1 MNKILVKSK
10 TMSKKGKNMKKKI
23 LLPIIG
29 LLSFAATAA
38 DPAHIL
44 EIKPWYSDG
53 TQGYVTNYS
62 YSAEN
67 PAQGGEKLWFVIR
80 LLNNGWSTGTPPS
93 TAWTYPTYSGTLF
106 SKDSAAWV
114 ASAPKIGI
122 VVSGRTVGATIEAIA
137 SDTILNMKP
146 GTNSGYITD
155 IVCSYTVQPGD
166 FALPIRLAA
175 DGKGTPIDRTETMG
189 GFTPFIINGNLWQ
202 WTFPG
207 GTDEI
212 VWEWAAPTGV
222 LSTYTNVPEGGKRTT
237 DYDLTG
243 AGMFVKTVDFTNR
256 GNEVSLPRWY
266 AAGTCWRGVHEN
278 SPDAEPSFATLTLT
292 GVSTKEVTLYV
303 WSENDNVI
311 KMGSGEGVT
320 MKSKDGLSITNSIVY
335 TVTFAAGE
343 TTKSLPLQAVGL
355 EGAGTNLVLSEFK
368 GFRTLD
374 DGTPEEDYLTIPV
387 AVIEKKKPS
396 VKVQTTTDRFAVPA
410 DPDAWV
416 TPVGSVTLTI
426 SGGYETVNDTL
437 TVTLTPSIVDGTPGW
452 SNYVH
457 IASDGTSWTKDGPL
471 VFTYNKSGPSTN
483 DRKFAN
489 GEDITETVYVYG
501 LGADRHTSVGGVRI
515 TPVLD
520 DAAAASDYFQAPT
533 ALDIYLMPEDPV
545 VSGVNA
551 EADGNFKRRFDIQI
565 SDNHK
570 NTIDDRGYT
579 ISYMVSNTVTGAV
592 LTDFAPMDGKWKLDG
607 NRMLVSV
614 VDSTTKPEINYTP
627 GRYVT
632 VFRVATPEG
641 DRYSTRV
648 LTATDSVEVNVA
660 EPARSSAVI
669 VLDDGTTADTG
680 KYDESD
686 DTVIP
691 VKVVLSAAYPAA
703 NVWAFLAP
711 VAGSGTAERSA
722 GNIVTNAATSIG
734 MLIAQGELES
744 ELGGLQIVDG
754 KGGTGSALSYDIVLC
769 TESQFDPGKLI
780 QNYQSRTLRITAN
793 NVAPAISDV
802 MLNGI
807 GTAEFDN
814 HYFTQLIPVG
824 RTNSI
829 KPNITDVAAD
839 IKGNMVITLNARCE
853 TGDILTP
860 MTITNTTETMTAE
873 FKNVVFNTE
882 GRWTVKVKATDKDG
896 GASNEYS
903 FSFTVKE
910 PNIGIG
916 NESNYFEDYF
926 ENDTGAVLPISLS
939 FFDTATN
946 QIVVKVTV
954 KAPSGT
960 NPGRFVLADT
970 YRKDIE
976 GYPALAE
983 NEYYVPFKTAKT
995 ENLRIVDMDGTDR
1008 SSDAGFEIKA
1018 EVVTEGL
1025 NTAYSNVSKVAYVR
1039 NVSPE
1044 FSDSVIPQNT
1054 ETNAF
1059 PVGRELTLSVATKY
1073 EAKSDLTNQWT
1084 AVDLAGAS
1092 VTTNGVRIAISGCV
1106 NADVFFIADAG
1117 SYKFRPEFDN
1127 SSYGVQT
1134 VMMTIED
1141 KDGGS
1146 GEALVYYFEVPLSK
1160 ALVTAA
1166 NGPGSGTTSIPISSR
1181 YARQKGVG
1189 EGHVYVS
1196 DASFEKAENFA
1207 LKWNCARSSTVTA
1220 YAFGYAFGYVD
1231 VTRDDGT
1238 LDVVDGKAYDIAI
1251 NAYGNRAQGSGNP
1264 AEPYEYSDV
1273 RNRDSYFYGW
1283 IQSTEPG
1290 GNEYTIAVNPEVG
1303 NKRYATTRIDLPSEA
1318 NKDGAGYAETYAEA
1332 VFSKEYK
1339 ESDNM
1344 GDINEDGV
1352 PDYFA
1357 ILDYANGRLAEPD
1370 GQGSELGAVNAL
1382 NDDEDYLPGGSQIT
1396 GANFI
1401 PGDTS
1406 GWSTRGAPFTA
1417 RMEIRGF
1424 GGADESEG
1432 ANSTVYGGLNYGMFK
1447 FGDELKHGWISDLDL
1462 TQNEKISL
1470 LKHVFARRD
1479 AILNRRYT
1487 QRPGVNKFDGGDWN
1501 VVTNVLATLISS
1513 DTSYYENGSDAR
1525 KAYIPGFEDKVP
1537 SNADGSPKDPA
1548 IIIDGWNEG
1557 LGHKTFVI
1565 VTNVVNAVAS
1575 QPELYPAVTN
1585 VTTNVCWV
1593 SESYATASLVPRAI
1607 TNTVQIV
1614 TNIYTEGTTVKTN
1627 LFWRTPYDRITIADV
1642 NVNEWLDR
1650 KASESAFY
1658 ESQAAARAY
1667 IDHIWG
1673 HYLNRDTSEWGWT
1686 CENRTDPTIDDTDG
1700 DGFSDGYE
1708 YYIWYSAVVG
1718 FNGNTLS
1725 GYKIDLSDRDS
1736 RGIPITSAEIA
1747 SLYNPNVEGSIKRD
1761 TDEDGIAD
1769 FEEMVIGTNPFH
1781 WDTDGDGL
1789 SDGYELT
1796 YNMDPLSASGEHG
1809 CDMNLDGDFMAFVD
1823 VADNN
1828 TREELAHLLKYKY
1841 IYTATNGTVWAFS
1854 TNVVDEIRYIAQRY
1868 PTQKVFELRN
1878 VTAFKVGKYGV
1889 TKYTDKEG
1897 VTKYYDDYY
1906 IPATEE
1912 LDKLLA
1918 FLDPSA
1924 TSYEFDSAWTNAS
1937 TFAINPKA
1945 GSVTL
1950 RDEKRANDPEPPAVA
1965 MGLFH
1970 HQVHNAFGFD
1980 PRTGWYS
1987 SGNGLSKTARWKN
2000 GLNAVV
2006 PGGAAQ
2012 NTTAFKARYEYTLP
2026 KYLSIVNSDMAWVP
2040 TNPGVPFETT
2050 SENED
2055 GTIEHRMTQHGADTD
2070 ADGVPDG
2077 WELYIGVDPGTAFTS
2092 DDETTY
2098 NRIRDIDKVD
2108 GLTLAYEFAGT
2119 DSCGVYSECASIYK
2133 NHPSQDTGTMKNWY
2147 NKFFP
2152 TNPRESDSD
2161 GDSISD
2167 GAEGKSWRGEFVINR
2182 IPQTEDGSVSI
2193 NYFSIYG
2200 SPSDDGTTSIRG
2212 GGYNP
2217 CTIDTDSDGLPDPWE
2232 RQFTG
2237 VLFNGTEISDSE
2249 DYDVFYASAAG
2260 QIDERVRKDIKAAL
2274 VAYDIPTNVLA
2285 GAEFYHIL
2293 MGMDG
2298 TVADAST
2305 STLLGA
2311 SDLDWDGDG
2320 LQNWQEYMVQAM
2332 RLFRYDDDKTP
2343 LLGLDCPSVAA
2354 DGEKQGKWNVDNG
2367 FLQISYTEPFT
2378 DVQLEFIDEELG
2390 YHNFAVWA
2398 QRTENYMKDLGY
2410 FIDPP
2415 MAWDHAR
2422 NTLKQKYM
2430 LPPAN
2435 IRYYTFAKGSSQ
2447 ATDGNGNAIYTYE
2460 LAGKQYE
2467 FTNNVS
2473 GVVNSSGNALV
2484 GGRLRKLTAKMVD
2497 NSALAMDAYTVSPGK
2512 YFSTDPRRWD
2522 TDADGMDDYYELFH
2536 GLNPILGEVAREAG
2550 MNGKYVRGKDVI
2562 ATATAGKVSPGNNAW
2577 IGWSNEEAPV
2587 YDPIRYPWLMGA
2599 GECDADSDGLRN
2611 SEESLLANATSPNAM
2626 HTDPTP
2632 LWMTDV
2638 SVKTR
2643 TSKIF
2648 RTTTTPVMEDDGYG
2662 NQVQLW
2668 DYNSE
2673 TGEEYPV
2680 YETITVNTDQTVK
2693 FVDTPSYAALFYRNE
2708 LKGTGVNNVS
2718 EMSALPYGGWHLS
2731 SSDYAFSFE
2740 QNEGYDTDN
2749 DWRSDSAELQN
2760 SAEPTS
2766 DPLDFADP
2774 QRRQSVWFGGPEDQG
2789 MLVSREESKRSTGG
2803 VDLFKQFTVEAWVR
2817 PENPVSGKEQYI
2829 VSRAV
2834 YCNASSVI
2842 NTNAQ
2847 VRLDFALGIN
2857 TNGCAF
2863 GELMNSVDAEYRK
2876 IGTEIPQ
2883 DEWTHLAAT
2892 FDGYNFSLYMNGELV
2907 DSGVTTL
2914 ISANGTTAIL
2924 QNPHFS
2930 RMEGGAYSQDPS
2942 IMAVGARPVGETIF
2956 NVANVSSATG
2966 WSDIATDFF
2975 KGSVDEVRC
2984 WDGARTAD
2992 EIKADYRTRYTPER
3006 AKENR
3011 IAVYNAY
3018 VNGASRNDTAGRST
3032 LPPELIHHYDFST
3045 LAGANDAD
3053 YVQKVPAGFGSR
3065 LLASVCCPTNGMP
3078 VDSSLV
3084 KVGWWS
3090 RVVGNANIG
3099 SKVYVSTNVVP
3110 WVEDTV
3116 AHLPKLCG
3124 SVADSVFWSENFA
3137 GYVPA
3142 EDNGLSTYLFPNTM
3156 NPYTVVEDLN
3166 EYSYLRSKLAK
3177 VSNTTNETANAYP
3190 ELSLMTEG
3198 TIFGRFYY
3206 DNRRGFSGNSDLIPL
3221 GSAFAKRLAEYWDGI
3236 GPEDAWAITSSAGED
3251 DGDPDDTGIPEWARL
3266 NGFDTYAKYKSALY
3280 DGLLPTNADDYTGSP
3295 YKTFAGSAEFA
3306 DTNGNNIPDW
3316 WEIFF
3321 GIMGCDPNEDLD
3333 NDGLST
3339 YQEYF
3344 ISFGDWSV
3352 CSTQPITLG
3361 DRQQKNIGMPFLDPT
3376 DAYSTGDAVIDYFL
3390 KPDFTLVVDPS
3401 IVKDSYLGEIV
3412 ADHDFIEDGL
3422 ETQYS
3427 TVAPDGKLY
3436 ANRYVWD
3443 ALRDADGDGWGN
3455 WSEVRAGTRPNSVSA
3470 LDVDGNTD
3478 ADYPQPVVALTV
3490 SYNGSDRFDAPI
3502 MVQAWSEKYAAGQPD
3517 AAWQIGE
3524 SAAEGEASA
3533 SDGDAEGS
3541 VTMNTRYLGFNTGDV
3556 RTFYIGPGKVVPGT
3570 VSVKFKDPEWMLYH
3584 YSYGSD
3590 GTRTFYGGERH
3601 SLRDAT
3607 WQGNVRDKADKN
3619 DPSMGKIYYSG
3630 TVTDDPADSN
3640 VVERVVGS
3648 INYSTGEVTLDFSV
3662 LNNTIYFV
3670 GSISSAATVS
3680 SDNVVSIVNMSES
3693 YVQIAWSSGKTEIG
3707 THSTYYLGAPNATA
3721 KVPSLGR
3728 LREGAATFIVFSDSN
3743 GDGAYTEGEPL
3754 GVAKH
3759 VMVGWDKV
3767 SDLVVELSETSRS
3780 ADRFVVDAITNGVAK
3795 TRIKVMRTAVNGVS
3809 VMPRVVYAR
3818 TLDFTSARLFT
3829 EADFMAEGD
3838 FDFDWKRLVS
3848 DAETLA
3854 EIPAA
3859 DIRTVEYKVYL
3870 GSDEGPVH
3878 AFTRTF
3884 AAVNAAPFATATY
3897 AGGDYLVRSAR
3908 PTLQWSGSDGGT
3920 AFALQIAKDEAFG
3933 EVVYATT
3940 NFMPAATEG
3949 GYAFK
3954 PEAYVGEALEDGSNY
3969 WWRVASLNAKFREP
3983 LWSEPAEFKTAVNS
3997 DSVDTG
4003 YGRLGVEVRYFG
4015 PSDADLANVV
4025 VGVYESADFAG
4036 APVARL
4042 RLAGDGK
4049 TTSLTNDLS
4058 RAFEEVSPNATF
4070 DGIAPGRYYVMAWID
4085 VNTNG
4090 VRDAWESWGYVN
4102 KVATGASDLWT
4113 PVATEVVSTK
4123 AALPTALLVMEDTD
4137 ANQNAIPD
4145 CLDDQGVWATFGR
4158 TADELLDTDG
4168 DGLPD
4173 VDEDGAYGTDP
4184 YMWDTDGDGMPDG
4197 WELLFGRTDP
4207 LTADADYAAD
4217 GDVMA
4222 YAVTNLTVITTW
4234 DGVDPYSAT
4243 NVYVVVDEDA
4253 SVRAGDDAG
4262 AIVNLCAVYDYG
4274 GKYAL
4279 GKPTSA
4285 SGRVYAVDGN
4295 AEVVLVHGLVYDF
4308 FGFNPATANPAAVTF
4323 DGSNYVYGVNTKPF
4337 TALDKYLV
4345 VRYLESLDLV
4355 DEVDMNT
4362 NRLWAAY
4369 TLKPGDVDNDKDGV
4383 ADGWELYVGASPWEF
4398 ADRDSDGD
4406 GDGLPLVD
4414 EFNSGN
4420 EPFDPGNQYS
4430 VYENFLAAK
4439 LLLPGTAQFSDAEAR
4454 RFSVS
4459 EADVNNDDD
4468 NDQLTNLQEIQAYYY
4483 DKAALADIDPAMAW
4497 SDGATPDYFR
4507 AAGSTY
4513 LGLLFNGGEFIEPAV
4528 RSDLGLDN
4536 TFGLGTRDMFQ
4547 SGWDVWSIVRY
4558 SANKSATIDEHT
4570 AYVNYFSKYLSIRYG
4585 DAYSGTTEEDAIK
4598 FHNEKKKH
4606 DHSEIEECV
4615 ACVGGLEYI
4624 KEYIKQHQTST
4635 LDNSDCEIPA
4645 PKINL
4650 LLRYAGNATQ
4660 PLVVEAYQIN
4670 SAYPEYGEQMTARWS
4685 QDVLFDS
4692 GVSRTELEVP
4702 GRGSVK
4708 QGLTRFVAYFDI
4720 DGIEGLSAGDTSGSA
4735 TAEVGYLG
4743 CDLTI
4748 ALGEANP
4755 ALPAI
4760 SLSDGTNVVSTLAL
4774 VRSAINGKP
4783 LYNSAKGVFIVQFP
4797 NNAAREALYPDEYD
4811 TGSYIGVDPTLY
4823 MLDNIDEV
4831 ESVTYE
4837 VLRLQ
4842 ADEVSGLSVSNLNN
4856 YVVIRR
4862 IETDGEISVVS
4873 NMVSQVRNETVTFR
4887 YSLERDVAESIA
4899 CSGSTADD
4907 FTFTFTVPTDTANTK
4922 FWLNVQADGAA
4933 NATLIG
4939 GTKGFILSDIRD
4951 GVVVLDKYWFEA
4963 NQVTIPTGLVRFG
4976 VILGNDKFGKPA
4988 EPASCKM
4995 AEVFINEGTSYE
5007 GRLSVKV
5014 EHPMA
5019 ALGAKLT
5026 VAAYEKAD
5034 LVNPVA
5040 VKSGCAA
5047 GQTVEIEGLRPDASY
5062 YVAAWYVND
5071 ADDGR
5076 GSEKRRMPY
5085 DTWGYLCNINVT
5097 NATQIARNMVFDP
5110 VAVAAVVMPVE
5121 TNTIWL
5127 QDTDWNDNGIVD
5139 REEDFRSIDGVY
5151 SRSVDPVYGFDVAG
5165 AEETEIFSDVKEDD
5179 AFAYAEVP
5187 FYCVMAEVDG
5197 VQKWFAV
5204 TDLAAETLSD
5214 KVTPGIPVG
5223 ASLKD
5228 LVSLKT
5234 TYLYDYGKSNAKR
5247 LALGTNVVYS
5257 GEAKVIKV
5265 VEDKALILV
5274 HGQVYDHF
5282 SFDQN
5287 TANGRIDRSAWV
5299 NTRAFTSA
5307 DKVFVTNYLA
5317 NVLGVADAW
5326 QYDLP
5331 IEYPDADVVADGHGD
5346 GVLDGWE
5353 LYVKHSPWDYN
5364 DRTSDVDGDGL
5375 DLLHEYDGGVEPTDP
5390 WNGDSDGDGIGDK
5403 ASRDYMFKYGGD
5415 GAGKSGYRGDADN
5428 DQLSNFMEYLISGL
5442 DGFPEI
5448 DPEADLDASAMS
5460 TFAKDKKQLVP
5471 DYFLP
5476 HGKLYLGE
5484 IFTDHDMI
5492 EDWWEDEQ
5500 PVEVNVGGA
5509 RVANYSRYSF
5519 DAAYDTD
5526 GDGWSN
5532 WAEARMAIARGKV
5545 AVTTVTTNT
5554 VGGVTTVET
5563 NTVEK
5568 YVYDQNGAI
5577 TPTIQ
5582 AVFRYNGDKTGV
5594 SSTDT
5599 LVVKAWTTARA
5610 TLGECDA
5617 AWVVPVGNLATDG
5630 SISVTLEKPTY
5641 GTLRE
5646 GSNMFEAY
5654 IVDGTVESVTDY
5666 TVGKPYGVAT
5676 DVTVNYLRGEPF
5688 TLELTNIDPTT
5699 MRVDLSKALAI
5710 QREYAATLATRD
5722 SEWWTRYNS
5731 GNSEAKSW
5739 YNTQIAEAFNRM
5751 ATESTDRRTVR
5762 AGYATLYCPKYCGT
5776 NLTFAVSNTVHV
5788 WFTQMLI
5795 NGQIPARYYKTE
5807 IFDKEMD
5814 LGRRSILT
5822 EADLLA
5828 SGEYDLGWN
5837 TLPDSVGPISMLSV
5851 TSAVFGVVIDAAPS
5865 NYLAENNLLLVEIEN
5880 HYEEGDAQSPAKCL
5894 SATVTA
5900 GQPTFE
5906 WRHDNTILK
5915 PYPAFRLK
5923 VWAKEGNKL
5932 VYDSYVQ
5939 RAPARNAN
5947 GVYRW
5952 TAPLWVGSMT
5962 TQGQVFD
5969 ADKDYIWSV
5978 SMLDAKFQDPLPA
5991 NGICKGEF
5999 HVADVADAAGLSD
6012 YGTIA
6017 VAVKYMG
6024 PGSVKVS
6031 GKTGII
6037 RVEAYEQPDF
6047 SGMPVAASYVLNKD
6061 TLASIDKIA
6070 MNALLRG
6077 LPKGNA
6083 YYVLAYLDSNGD
6095 GKRQAWE
6102 SWGYGCY
6109 VGDPERRDVYTP
6121 RAYGVALT
6129 PADDLNTPT
6138 CVIYLEDCD
6147 TNNNKLPDVLELKD
6161 NNFSPSSSPSAESP
6175 YIVTVSATGERGAL
6189 NVFSA
6194 VEPDV
6199 VSLPYYST
6207 LVEMENGGLIS
6218 SPSLALAMSGISVA
6232 SLNVEPKVTI
6242 LSFTSTEG
6250 VVIEV
6255 DPRAVVDGSTLVT
6268 SAVSVDVK
6276 LKFTFE
6282 WTPNLATAWTEL
6294 PQTTGTISLTEKRTF
6309 AANDPVLAP
6318 VNEKI
6323 KKISAD
6329 YPTAFFRLKSVEVVN
6344 N

>member
-29 LLSFAATAA
+29 LLSFAALAA
-38 DPAHIL
+38 GESGHVYEVRPWDYDNGHIL
-44 EIKPWYSDG
+44 PNGQSSIDSPMPGNGQDKFYFI
-53 TQGYVTNYS
+53 V
-62 YSAEN
+62 
-67 PAQGGEKLWFVIR
+67 R
-80 LLNNGWSTGTPPS
+80 LLNSNWMQPLSTVNWDLPS
-93 TAWTYPTYSGTLF
+93 PKLGSFDVHWTAHR
-106 SKDSAAWV
+106 
-114 ASAPKIGI
+114 PKIGI
-122 VVSGRTVGATIEAIA
+122 VVSGRTVGAQVEDVVPDSTF
-137 SDTILNMKP
+137 N
-146 GTNSGYITD
+146 GTLGAYYTD
-155 IVCSYTVQPGD
+155 IICSYEIKSGD
-166 FALPIRLAA
+166 FALPVCLAA
-175 DGKGTPIDRTETMG
+175 DNNGTPISAAG
-189 GFTPFIINGNLWQ
+189 ASQLYIVNGDYWNWKNVNGADDVI
-202 WTFPG
+202 F
-207 GTDEI
+207 EY
-212 VWEWAAPTGV
+212 PTSIPSGY
-222 LSTYTNVPEGGKRTT
+222 SKDPEGETRQMDDMTKCGF
-237 DYDLTG
+237 Y
-243 AGMFVKTVDFTNR
+243 VKTIDFTGR
-256 GNEVSLPRWY
+256 EDKSTWY
-266 AAGTCWRGVHEN
+266 SDTVWRGVHEY
-278 SPDAEPSFATLTLT
+278 PDETSAEPDMASITVDTSLVAGQSTL
-292 GVSTKEVTLYV
+292 GMKLYV
-303 WSENDNVI
+303 WSDDPDVI
-311 KMGSGEGVT
+311 DLP
-320 MKSKDGLSITNSIVY
+320 DGTDTTVYYPASNGDYDPTNTKEQKVYAINISSVNSSFTIKAIGANGAPPTKLYLSQY
-335 TVTFAAGE
+335 
-343 TTKSLPLQAVGL
+343 
-355 EGAGTNLVLSEFK
+355 K
-368 GFRTLD
+368 GFTYTGNRLN
-374 DGTPEEDYLTIPV
+374 EDYLTVPV

-396 VKVQTTTDRFAVPA
+396 VKVQYTTTDRFTVSAN
-410 DPDAWV
+410 PDAWV
-416 TPVGSVTLTI
+416 TPVGTVRLMI
-426 SGGYETVNDTL
+426 SGGYATIADTL
-437 TVTLTPSIVDGTPGW
+437 TVTLTPSITDGTLGW

-457 IASDGTSWTKDGPL
+457 IASDSTSSTQDGPL
-471 VFTYNKSGPSTN
+471 VFTYDKNLTSTN

-489 GEDITETVYVYG
+489 GEEIIETVYVYG
-501 LGADRHTSVGGVRI
+501 LGADSHTSVGGVMI
-515 TPVLD
+515 TPTLD
-520 DAAAASDYFQAPT
+520 DAAAASNYFQPPT
-533 ALDIYLMPEDPV
+533 ALNVYLDAEQPTLSV
-545 VSGVNA
+545 VNV
-551 EADGNFKRRFDIQI
+551 EADGNFKRKFDIKV

-570 NTIDDRGYT
+570 NTIDGSGYT
-579 ISYMVSNTVTGAV
+579 VSYWSTNTVTGAV
-592 LTDFAPMDGKWKLDG
+592 SDPATLKGKWKLDG
-607 NRMLVSV
+607 NRVLVSV
-614 VDSTTKPEINYTP
+614 DDATKKPEISYSA

-632 VFRVATPEG
+632 VFRVTTPAG
-641 DRYSTRV
+641 DVYST
-648 LTATDSVEVNVA
+648 TFSTTVNVA
-660 EPARSSAVI
+660 EPARASAVI
-669 VLDDGTTADTG
+669 VLDDNTTVDTG
-680 KYDESD
+680 KYDEND
-686 DTVIP
+686 DTVIS
-691 VKVVLSAAYPAA
+691 VKVKLSSAYPDA

-722 GNIVTNAATSIG
+722 GNIITNAATTIG
-734 MLIAQGELES
+734 MLIPQGEPES
-744 ELGGLQIVDG
+744 DIGGLQVVDG
-754 KGGTGSALSYDIVLC
+754 KGGTGSTLSYDVVLC
-769 TESQFDPGKLI
+769 TESQFDPNKLVEG
-780 QNYQSRTLRITAN
+780 YQSKTLRITAS

-853 TGDILTP
+853 TGDIMTP
-860 MTITNTTETMTAE
+860 VTITNTTEAMTAE

-882 GRWTVKVKATDKDG
+882 GKWTVKIKATDKDG
-896 GASNEYS
+896 GVSNEYS
-903 FSFTVKE
+903 FSFNVKE

-916 NESNYFEDYF
+916 NESNYFEDYY

-1073 EAKSDLTNQWT
+1073 EAKSDLTNLWT
-1084 AVDLAGAS
+1084 TVDLAGDS
-1092 VTTNGVRIAISGCV
+1092 VTTNGVRIAVSGCV

-1166 NGPGSGTTSIPISSR
+1166 NGPGSGTTSIPLSSR

-1196 DASFEKAENFA
+1196 DANFEKAENFA

-1220 YAFGYAFGYVD
+1220 YAFGYGVGAQ
-1231 VTRDDGT
+1231 DDGT
-1238 LDVVDGKAYDIAI
+1238 LNVVDGKAYDVAI

-1264 AEPYEYSDV
+1264 AEPYSYDDQHSA
-1273 RNRDSYFYGW
+1273 SYFYGW

-1290 GNEYTIAVNPEVG
+1290 GNEYSIAVNPEVG
-1303 NKRYATTRIDLPSEA
+1303 DKRYATTRIDLPTEA
-1318 NKDGAGYAETYAEA
+1318 NKDGAGYVETYAEA

-1344 GDINEDGV
+1344 GDINADGV

-1370 GQGSELGAVNAL
+1370 GQGSELGAVNAT
-1382 NDDEDYLPGGSQIT
+1382 NDDNDYLPGGSQLS

-1401 PGDTS
+1401 PTETS

-1462 TQNEKISL
+1462 THNEKVSL

-1487 QRPGVNKFDGGDWN
+1487 QRPGVNKFDGGDWIA
-1501 VVTNVLATLISS
+1501 VTNLLATLIRS
-1513 DTSYYENGSDAR
+1513 DTSYYENGSDPR
-1525 KAYIPGFEDKVP
+1525 KAYIPGFEDSGENV
-1537 SNADGSPKDPA
+1537 
-1548 IIIDGWNEG
+1548 IDSWNEG
-1557 LGHKTFVI
+1557 LGHKTFVP
-1565 VTNVVNAVAS
+1565 VTNVVAAVAS

-1593 SESYATASLVPRAI
+1593 SVSYATSGHVPRAI
-1607 TNTVQIV
+1607 TNKVEIV
-1614 TNIYTEGTTVKTN
+1614 TNIYTIGTTVTTN
-1627 LFWRTPYDRITIADV
+1627 LFWRTPYDRITIDDI

-1650 KASESAFY
+1650 KASGAAFNTA
-1658 ESQAAARAY
+1658 QAAAKEY

-1718 FNGNTLS
+1718 INGNTLT

-1736 RGIPITSAEIA
+1736 RGIPITSGEIA

-1761 TDEDGIAD
+1761 TDGDGIAD

-1809 CDMNLDGDFMAFVD
+1809 CDMNTDGDFMAFVD

-1854 TNVVDEIRYIAQRY
+1854 TNVVDQIRYIAQRY
-1868 PTQKVFELRN
+1868 PTTNAFEL
-1878 VTAFKVGKYGV
+1878 VDVKAFRVGKYGV

-1912 LDKLLA
+1912 LDKLLV
-1918 FLDPSA
+1918 FLDPSS
-1924 TSYEFDSAWTNAS
+1924 TSYELDAVWTNAS
-1937 TFAINPKA
+1937 TFVINPQA

-1980 PRTGWYS
+1980 PRTGWYT

-2133 NHPSQDTGTMKNWY
+2133 YHPSQDTGTMKNWY

-2182 IPQTEDGSVSI
+2182 IPQTEEGSVSI

-2260 QIDERVRKDIKAAL
+2260 QIDERVRKDIKAAI

-2343 LLGLDCPSVAA
+2343 LLGRDCPHITAN
-2354 DGEKQGKWNVDNG
+2354 GETPGSWNGDKG
-2367 FLQISYTEPFT
+2367 FLKVSYTEPFT
-2378 DVQLEFIDEELG
+2378 DVQLDFIDEELG

-2398 QRTENYMKDLGY
+2398 KNTENYLKDLGY

-2435 IRYYTFAKGSSQ
+2435 IRYYTFAKGVSQ
-2447 ATDGNGNAIYTYE
+2447 ATDGYGHAIYTYE
-2460 LAGKQYE
+2460 LLGKTYE
-2467 FTNNVS
+2467 FTNEVS
-2473 GVVNSSGNALV
+2473 GTVISGYGEIN
-2484 GGRLRKLTAKMVD
+2484 GKWRKLTPKMVD
-2497 NSALAMDAYTVSPGK
+2497 NDALAMDSYEVSPGK
-2512 YFSTDPRRWD
+2512 YFTTDPRRWD

-2536 GLNPILGEVAREAG
+2536 GLNPILGEVTREAG
-2550 MNGKYVRGKDVI
+2550 MHGTYSRNKDII
-2562 ATATAGKVSPGNNAW
+2562 ARATDGKVSPGNNAW

-2611 SEESLLANATSPNAM
+2611 FDESLLANVTSPNAM

-2632 LWMTDV
+2632 LWMTDA

-2643 TSKIF
+2643 SSKIII
-2648 RTTTTPVMEDDGYG
+2648 TTNTPVEIDIGG
-2662 NQVQLW
+2662 GIFVPVW
-2668 DYNSE
+2668 DYDPK
-2673 TGEEYPV
+2673 TGEEFQV
-2680 YETITVNTDQTVK
+2680 YQTTTVDTDEKVDL
-2693 FVDTPSYAALFYRNE
+2693 VDTPSYTALFYENE

-2774 QRRQSVWFGGPEDQG
+2774 QRRQSVWFGGPGDEG
-2789 MLVSREESKRSTGG
+2789 MLVSREESKRKTGG
-2803 VDLFKQFTVEAWVR
+2803 ADLFKQFTVEAWVR
-2817 PENPVSGKEQYI
+2817 PENAVSGKEQYI

-2834 YCNASSVI
+2834 YCNASSIV
-2842 NTNAQ
+2842 NPDAQ
-2847 VRLDFALGIN
+2847 VRLDFALGIDA
-2857 TNGCAF
+2857 NGCAF
-2863 GELMNSVDAEYRK
+2863 GELMNSVDAEYRQT
-2876 IGTEIPQ
+2876 GTEIPQ

-2930 RMEGGAYSQDPS
+2930 RMEAGAYSQDPS

-3045 LAGANDAD
+3045 LAGAHDAA

-3065 LLASVCCPTNGMP
+3065 LLASVCRPDDGTPM
-3078 VDSSLV
+3078 DSNLV

-3090 RVVGNANIG
+3090 GVVGNADIG
-3099 SKVYVSTNVVP
+3099 SKVYTSPNVVP

-3137 GYVPA
+3137 GYVAA
-3142 EDNGLSTYLFPNTM
+3142 EDNGLSTYSFPNSM
-3156 NPYTVVEDLN
+3156 SPYNVVETLN

-3198 TIFGRFYY
+3198 TVFGRFYY

-3221 GSAFAKRLAEYWDGI
+3221 GSAFAKRLTEYWDGI
-3236 GPEDAWAITSSAGED
+3236 GPEDAWAITSKADED
-3251 DGDPDDTGIPEWARL
+3251 DGDPDLNGIPNWAVEAGYTTTASYIRALAKGARPDSEGGESDPYSTL
-3266 NGFDTYAKYKSALY
+3266 NQDV
-3280 DGLLPTNADDYTGSP
+3280 
-3295 YKTFAGSAEFA
+3295 
-3306 DTNGNNIPDW
+3306 NGNGIPDW
-3316 WEIFF
+3316 WEKVHVIVDQ
-3321 GIMGCDPNEDLD
+3321 GAYDDAD
-3333 NDGLST
+3333 NDGLSN
-3339 YQEYF
+3339 YHEWWLSEGGVAEGFGQENGF
-3344 ISFGDWSV
+3344 
-3352 CSTQPITLG
+3352 PL
-3361 DRQQKNIGMPFLDPT
+3361 LDPT
-3376 DAYSTGDAVIDYFL
+3376 SARSLYSYGQRVPDYFL
-3390 KPDFTLVVDPS
+3390 S
-3401 IVKDSYLGEIV
+3401 ISNTGSQWDDIYFGFI
-3412 ADHDFIEDGL
+3412 ATDHDFIENWWEKQYANGYSNASVYDPLGDWDENGWSNYAEARYQMWRGLYSADLLDGWNVDGTYHVDYSPEPALAIRSTYYGVQDLTSNTTHPQIPTIVTATRTSETAGRIDAKFVAVPSDVNNSDDGNACNQYLGPYRAGSIKHGFLSPGCVIPTTVLFYKSNVGNADYKFWKLIWESSISGPNHWVEGNSPSVTNHYSGALSAYTSFIQKYPTAQL
-3422 ETQYS
+3422 EQAPLQWNLVASVISDAQNRMGTIVHESGAKIGKIDLHSGEYSLDMAALAEVDSEPDQLHTCVFMVAYASKIGNEWPQTIYYSNTKELDLSVEGNQRGVGRVMEGENMVTSLIDLDQSGDYTAGEPFGVISMVDVGWHKVPEQVVELKDTCHVVPRFDLMNLADDRTNVKGAAGLVTYTGEALDTAAKVVRIYIERTAINGETAPNRIVLSKTYVLPDNGANSHARTFIHEGDVLKSSRYDLDWKWLAEDAKRMGVDVKSATYEIGQY
-3427 TVAPDGKLY
+3427 VDLPDGSVSNVVLAAFVNTFAVSRAVAVAELPVDGGTVFSAAPKFRWTSDDDTMTAFDLQVFDVSDNLVYDSGVKLLPGRVDGAYEFNPWLY
-3436 ANRYVWD
+3436 AD
-3443 ALRDADGDGWGN
+3443 APVSTNGAPVFADGTNYFWRVAMLNAKYNTAD
-3455 WSEVRAGTRPNSVSA
+3455 SEDEA
-3470 LDVDGNTD
+3470 
-3478 ADYPQPVVALTV
+3478 
-3490 SYNGSDRFDAPI
+3490 I
-3502 MVQAWSEKYAAGQPD
+3502 WSEKTPFR
-3517 AAWQIGE
+3517 
-3524 SAAEGEASA
+3524 
-3533 SDGDAEGS
+3533 
-3541 VTMNTRYLGFNTGDV
+3541 M
-3556 RTFYIGPGKVVPGT
+3556 
-3570 VSVKFKDPEWMLYH
+3570 
-3584 YSYGSD
+3584 
-3590 GTRTFYGGERH
+3590 
-3601 SLRDAT
+3601 
-3607 WQGNVRDKADKN
+3607 
-3619 DPSMGKIYYSG
+3619 
-3630 TVTDDPADSN
+3630 
-3640 VVERVVGS
+3640 
-3648 INYSTGEVTLDFSV
+3648 
-3662 LNNTIYFV
+3662 
-3670 GSISSAATVS
+3670 
-3680 SDNVVSIVNMSES
+3680 
-3693 YVQIAWSSGKTEIG
+3693 
-3707 THSTYYLGAPNATA
+3707 
-3721 KVPSLGR
+3721 
-3728 LREGAATFIVFSDSN
+3728 
-3743 GDGAYTEGEPL
+3743 
-3754 GVAKH
+3754 
-3759 VMVGWDKV
+3759 
-3767 SDLVVELSETSRS
+3767 DLSHKELT
-3780 ADRFVVDAITNGVAK
+3780 
-3795 TRIKVMRTAVNGVS
+3795 
-3809 VMPRVVYAR
+3809 
-3818 TLDFTSARLFT
+3818 
-3829 EADFMAEGD
+3829 
-3838 FDFDWKRLVS
+3838 
-3848 DAETLA
+3848 
-3854 EIPAA
+3854 
-3859 DIRTVEYKVYL
+3859 
-3870 GSDEGPVH
+3870 
-3878 AFTRTF
+3878 
-3884 AAVNAAPFATATY
+3884 
-3897 AGGDYLVRSAR
+3897 
-3908 PTLQWSGSDGGT
+3908 
-3920 AFALQIAKDEAFG
+3920 
-3933 EVVYATT
+3933 
-3940 NFMPAATEG
+3940 
-3949 GYAFK
+3949 
-3954 PEAYVGEALEDGSNY
+3954 
-3969 WWRVASLNAKFREP
+3969 
-3983 LWSEPAEFKTAVNS
+3983 
-3997 DSVDTG
+3997 TG
-4003 YGRLGVEVRYFG
+4003 YGSANAIVRYYG
-4015 PSDADLANVV
+4015 PCGRKSKITGTGTGFDWGEGDAKDISSGNGLVIVEAFENADFHGRPMAQVRLSDYADLYSTTNITTVNATLRGLDPGTLYFRAYIDLNNNGKREEWEPWGYANHVDT
-4025 VGVYESADFAG
+4025 EW
-4036 APVARL
+4036 
-4042 RLAGDGK
+4042 
-4049 TTSLTNDLS
+4049 
-4058 RAFEEVSPNATF
+4058 PNA
-4070 DGIAPGRYYVMAWID
+4070 
-4085 VNTNG
+4085 NG
-4090 VRDAWESWGYVN
+4090 VRGDWEEWGNSYHYDGTGKVYSEAIYDPLGIVVTDNPSVEKPTFVIYIEDCDVN
-4102 KVATGASDLWT
+4102 RNNIPDSLEEIEDVA
-4113 PVATEVVSTK
+4113 
-4123 AALPTALLVMEDTD
+4123 DTD
-4137 ANQNAIPD
+4137 
-4145 CLDDQGVWATFGR
+4145 R
-4158 TADELLDTDG
+4158 
-4168 DGLPD
+4168 DGLSD
-4173 VDEDGAYGTDP
+4173 SEEDDLGADKT
-4184 YMWDTDGDGMPDG
+4184 MWDTDGDGMPDG
-4197 WELLFGRTDP
+4197 WEVYAQLDP
-4207 LTADADYAAD
+4207 TLPDADYAAD
-4217 GDVMA
+4217 DDVMA
-4222 YAVTNLTVITTW
+4222 YVVTNMTIITTW
-4234 DGVDPYSAT
+4234 DRGDQKSAT
-4243 NVYVVVDEDA
+4243 NVYAILVSDS
-4253 SVRAGDDAG
+4253 SVKVGDDAS
-4262 AIVNLCAVYDYG
+4262 ALDNLYTVYDYD
-4274 GKYAL
+4274 GKYGL

-4285 SGRVYAVDGN
+4285 SGSVYAVKEN
-4295 AEVVLVHGLVYDF
+4295 AEVVLVHGQVYDF
-4308 FGFNPATANPAAVTF
+4308 FGFDPTTANASIPEEQR
-4323 DGSNYVYGVNTKPF
+4323 VNTKPF

-4345 VRYLESLDLV
+4345 VRYLEALGLA
-4355 DEVDMNT
+4355 DEADMNT
-4362 NRLWAAY
+4362 NCLWDAY
-4369 TLKPGDVDNDKDGV
+4369 TLKPGDADNDRDGMP
-4383 ADGWELYVGASPWEF
+4383 DGWELYTMFGSAGVGTDVTISPWDET
-4398 ADRDSDGD
+4398 DRAGDPD
-4406 GDGLPLVD
+4406 GDGLENVD
-4414 EFNSGN
+4414 EF
-4420 EPFDPGNQYS
+4420 
-4430 VYENFLAAK
+4430 
-4439 LLLPGTAQFSDAEAR
+4439 
-4454 RFSVS
+4454 
-4459 EADVNNDDD
+4459 
-4468 NDQLTNLQEIQAYYY
+4468 
-4483 DKAALADIDPAMAW
+4483 
-4497 SDGATPDYFR
+4497 
-4507 AAGSTY
+4507 
-4513 LGLLFNGGEFIEPAV
+4513 
-4528 RSDLGLDN
+4528 
-4536 TFGLGTRDMFQ
+4536 
-4547 SGWDVWSIVRY
+4547 
-4558 SANKSATIDEHT
+4558 
-4570 AYVNYFSKYLSIRYG
+4570 
-4585 DAYSGTTEEDAIK
+4585 
-4598 FHNEKKKH
+4598 
-4606 DHSEIEECV
+4606 
-4615 ACVGGLEYI
+4615 
-4624 KEYIKQHQTST
+4624 
-4635 LDNSDCEIPA
+4635 
-4645 PKINL
+4645 
-4650 LLRYAGNATQ
+4650 
-4660 PLVVEAYQIN
+4660 
-4670 SAYPEYGEQMTARWS
+4670 
-4685 QDVLFDS
+4685 DS
-4692 GVSRTELEVP
+4692 G
-4702 GRGSVK
+4702 
-4708 QGLTRFVAYFDI
+4708 F
-4720 DGIEGLSAGDTSGSA
+4720 
-4735 TAEVGYLG
+4735 
-4743 CDLTI
+4743 
-4748 ALGEANP
+4748 N
-4755 ALPAI
+4755 
-4760 SLSDGTNVVSTLAL
+4760 
-4774 VRSAINGKP
+4774 
-4783 LYNSAKGVFIVQFP
+4783 
-4797 NNAAREALYPDEYD
+4797 
-4811 TGSYIGVDPTLY
+4811 
-4823 MLDNIDEV
+4823 
-4831 ESVTYE
+4831 
-4837 VLRLQ
+4837 
-4842 ADEVSGLSVSNLNN
+4842 
-4856 YVVIRR
+4856 
-4862 IETDGEISVVS
+4862 
-4873 NMVSQVRNETVTFR
+4873 
-4887 YSLERDVAESIA
+4887 
-4899 CSGSTADD
+4899 
-4907 FTFTFTVPTDTANTK
+4907 
-4922 FWLNVQADGAA
+4922 
-4933 NATLIG
+4933 
-4939 GTKGFILSDIRD
+4939 
-4951 GVVVLDKYWFEA
+4951 
-4963 NQVTIPTGLVRFG
+4963 
-4976 VILGNDKFGKPA
+4976 
-4988 EPASCKM
+4988 
-4995 AEVFINEGTSYE
+4995 
-5007 GRLSVKV
+5007 
-5014 EHPMA
+5014 
-5019 ALGAKLT
+5019 
-5026 VAAYEKAD
+5026 
-5034 LVNPVA
+5034 
-5040 VKSGCAA
+5040 
-5047 GQTVEIEGLRPDASY
+5047 
-5062 YVAAWYVND
+5062 
-5071 ADDGR
+5071 
-5076 GSEKRRMPY
+5076 
-5085 DTWGYLCNINVT
+5085 
-5097 NATQIARNMVFDP
+5097 
-5110 VAVAAVVMPVE
+5110 
-5121 TNTIWL
+5121 
-5127 QDTDWNDNGIVD
+5127 
-5139 REEDFRSIDGVY
+5139 
-5151 SRSVDPVYGFDVAG
+5151 
-5165 AEETEIFSDVKEDD
+5165 
-5179 AFAYAEVP
+5179 
-5187 FYCVMAEVDG
+5187 
-5197 VQKWFAV
+5197 
-5204 TDLAAETLSD
+5204 
-5214 KVTPGIPVG
+5214 
-5223 ASLKD
+5223 
-5228 LVSLKT
+5228 
-5234 TYLYDYGKSNAKR
+5234 
-5247 LALGTNVVYS
+5247 
-5257 GEAKVIKV
+5257 
-5265 VEDKALILV
+5265 
-5274 HGQVYDHF
+5274 
-5282 SFDQN
+5282 
-5287 TANGRIDRSAWV
+5287 
-5299 NTRAFTSA
+5299 
-5307 DKVFVTNYLA
+5307 
-5317 NVLGVADAW
+5317 
-5326 QYDLP
+5326 
-5331 IEYPDADVVADGHGD
+5331 
-5346 GVLDGWE
+5346 
-5353 LYVKHSPWDYN
+5353 
-5364 DRTSDVDGDGL
+5364 
-5375 DLLHEYDGGVEPTDP
+5375 PTDP
-5390 WNGDSDGDGIGDK
+5390 WNGDSNGDGIGDK
-5403 ASRDYMFKYGGD
+5403 AAIDYGFKTGD
-5415 GAGKSGYRGDADN
+5415 DAEGRSGYRGDADN

-5442 DGFPEI
+5442 EGFPEI
-5448 DPEADLDASAMS
+5448 DPEANLDASAMS
-5460 TFAKDKKQLVP
+5460 TFAESKNQLVP

-5484 IFTDHDMI
+5484 IFADHDMI

-5500 PVEVNVGGA
+5500 PVEVNIGGA

-5532 WAEARMAIARGKV
+5532 WAEARMAIAGGKV

-5554 VGGVTTVET
+5554 VEGVTTVET

-5568 YVYDQNGAI
+5568 YVYDQKDAI

-5617 AWVVPVGNLATDG
+5617 AWVLPVGNLATDG
-5630 SISVTLEKPTY
+5630 SISVTLEQPTY

-5654 IVDGTVESVTDY
+5654 IVDGTVESVTDF

-5676 DVTVNYLRGEPF
+5676 DVMVNYLRGAPF

-5699 MRVDLSKALAI
+5699 MRIDLSKALAI
-5710 QREYAATLATRD
+5710 QRDYAETLATRD

-5731 GNSEAKSW
+5731 GSSEARSW
-5739 YNTQIAEAFNRM
+5739 YNEKIAAAFNRM
-5751 ATESTDRRTVR
+5751 ATESTDRSTVK

-5788 WFTQMLI
+5788 WFTQMLV
-5795 NGQIPARYYKTE
+5795 NRQIPASYYKTD
-5807 IFDKEMD
+5807 IFNKEMD
-5814 LGRRSILT
+5814 LSRRSILT

-5828 SGEYDLGWN
+5828 TGEYDLGWN
-5837 TLPDSVGPISMLSV
+5837 TLRKSIIDNGNLSSV
-5851 TSAVFGVVIDAAPS
+5851 TSAVFGIVIDADPS
-5865 NYLAENNLLLVEIEN
+5865 EYLDENNLLLVEIEN
-5880 HYEEGDAQSPAKCL
+5880 HYEKGQIQSRAECL
-5894 SATVTA
+5894 SATVVS

-5906 WRHDNTILK
+5906 WRHDNKINK
-5915 PYPAFRLK
+5915 PYPAFRLR
-5923 VWAKEGNKL
+5923 VWRGEDNKL
-5932 VYDSYVQ
+5932 VYDSNTQ

-5962 TQGQVFD
+5962 TLGEVFE
-5969 ADKDYIWSV
+5969 ANKDYFWSV
-5978 SMLDAKFQDPLPA
+5978 TMLDAKFQTPLPA
-5991 NGICKGEF
+5991 DGISRGEF
-5999 HVADVADAAGLSD
+5999 RVTDTAGAAGLSD
-6012 YGTIA
+6012 YGNIA

-6024 PGSVKVS
+6024 PGNVAVS
-6031 GKTGII
+6031 GQQDII
-6037 RVEAYEQPDF
+6037 RVEAYELPDF
-6047 SGMPVAASYVLNKD
+6047 SGMPVAAAYVLNKD
-6061 TLASIDKIA
+6061 TLPSVDKIA

-6077 LPKGNA
+6077 LAKGRE

-6095 GKRQAWE
+6095 GVRQAWE

-6129 PADDLNTPT
+6129 PADDLTTPT

-6147 TNNNKLPDVLELKD
+6147 TNNNKLPDSIELDK
-6161 NNFSPSSSPSAESP
+6161 NGNFSPSESPTAESP
-6175 YIVTVSATGERGAL
+6175 YIVTVSATGDMGAL

-6207 LVEMENGGLIS
+6207 LVEMKNGGAIS
-6218 SPSLALAMSGISVA
+6218 SPSLALAMSGISVS
-6232 SLNVEPKVTI
+6232 SLNVEPNVTI
-6242 LSFTSTEG
+6242 LSFSSAEG

-6268 SAVSVDVK
+6268 TAVSVDVK

-6282 WTPNLATAWTEL
+6282 WTPNLATDWTEL
-6294 PQTTGTISLTEKRTF
+6294 PQTTGKMSLTEKTTF
-6309 AANDPVLAP
+6309 AADDPVLKS
-6318 VNEKI
+6318 VNDAI
-6323 KKISAD
+6323 KDISAAN
-6329 YPTAFFRLKSVEVVN
+6329 PTAFFRLKSVEVVN

>member
-29 LLSFAATAA
+29 LLSFAALAA
-38 DPAHIL
+38 GESGHVYEVRPWDYDNGHIL
-44 EIKPWYSDG
+44 PNGQSSIDSPMPGNGQDKFYFI
-53 TQGYVTNYS
+53 V
-62 YSAEN
+62 
-67 PAQGGEKLWFVIR
+67 R
-80 LLNNGWSTGTPPS
+80 LLNSNWMQPLSTVNWDLPS
-93 TAWTYPTYSGTLF
+93 PKLGSFDVHWTAHR
-106 SKDSAAWV
+106 
-114 ASAPKIGI
+114 PKIGI
-122 VVSGRTVGATIEAIA
+122 VVSGRTVGAQVEDVVPDSTF
-137 SDTILNMKP
+137 N
-146 GTNSGYITD
+146 GTLGAYYTD
-155 IVCSYTVQPGD
+155 IICSYEIKSGD
-166 FALPIRLAA
+166 FALPVCLAA
-175 DGKGTPIDRTETMG
+175 DNNGTPISAAG
-189 GFTPFIINGNLWQ
+189 ASQLYIVNGDYWNWKNVNGADDVI
-202 WTFPG
+202 F
-207 GTDEI
+207 EY
-212 VWEWAAPTGV
+212 PTSIPSGY
-222 LSTYTNVPEGGKRTT
+222 SKDPEGETRQMDDMSKCGF
-237 DYDLTG
+237 Y
-243 AGMFVKTVDFTNR
+243 VKTIDFTGR
-256 GNEVSLPRWY
+256 EDKSTWY
-266 AAGTCWRGVHEN
+266 SDTVWRGVHEY
-278 SPDAEPSFATLTLT
+278 PDETSAEPDMASITVDTSLVAGQSTL
-292 GVSTKEVTLYV
+292 GMKLYV
-303 WSENDNVI
+303 WSDDPDVI
-311 KMGSGEGVT
+311 DLP
-320 MKSKDGLSITNSIVY
+320 DGTDTTVYYPASNGDYDPTNTKEQKVYAINISSVNSSFTIKAIGANGAATKLYLSQY
-335 TVTFAAGE
+335 
-343 TTKSLPLQAVGL
+343 
-355 EGAGTNLVLSEFK
+355 K
-368 GFRTLD
+368 GFTYTGNRLN
-374 DGTPEEDYLTIPV
+374 EDYLTVPV

-396 VKVQTTTDRFAVPA
+396 VKVQYTTTDRFTVSAN
-410 DPDAWV
+410 PDAWV
-416 TPVGSVTLTI
+416 TPVGTVRLMI
-426 SGGYETVNDTL
+426 SGGYATIADTL
-437 TVTLTPSIVDGTPGW
+437 TVTLTPSITDGTLGW

-457 IASDGTSWTKDGPL
+457 IASDSTSSTQDGPL
-471 VFTYNKSGPSTN
+471 VFTYDKNLTSTN

-489 GEDITETVYVYG
+489 GEEIIETVYVYG
-501 LGADRHTSVGGVRI
+501 LGADSHTSVGGVMI
-515 TPVLD
+515 TPTLD
-520 DAAAASDYFQAPT
+520 DAAAASNYFQPPT
-533 ALDIYLMPEDPV
+533 ALNVYFDAEQPTLSV
-545 VSGVNA
+545 VNV
-551 EADGNFKRRFDIQI
+551 EADGNFKRKFDIKV

-570 NTIDDRGYT
+570 NTIDGSGYT
-579 ISYMVSNTVTGAV
+579 VSYWSTNTVTGAV
-592 LTDFAPMDGKWKLDG
+592 SDPATLKGKWKLDG
-607 NRMLVSV
+607 NRVLVSV
-614 VDSTTKPEINYTP
+614 DDATKKPEISYSA

-632 VFRVATPEG
+632 VFRVTTPAG
-641 DRYSTRV
+641 DVYST
-648 LTATDSVEVNVA
+648 TCNTTVNVA
-660 EPARSSAVI
+660 EPARASAVI
-669 VLDDGTTADTG
+669 VLEDNTTVDTG
-680 KYDESD
+680 KYDEND
-686 DTVIP
+686 DTVIS
-691 VKVVLSAAYPAA
+691 VKVKLSSAYPDA

-722 GNIVTNAATSIG
+722 GNIITNAATTIG
-734 MLIAQGELES
+734 MLIPQGELES
-744 ELGGLQIVDG
+744 DIGGLQVVDG
-754 KGGTGSALSYDIVLC
+754 KGGTGSTLSYDVVLC
-769 TESQFDPGKLI
+769 TESQFDPNKLVEG
-780 QNYQSRTLRITAN
+780 YQSKTLRITAS

-853 TGDILTP
+853 TGDIMTP
-860 MTITNTTETMTAE
+860 VTITNTTEAMTAE

-882 GRWTVKVKATDKDG
+882 GKWTVKIKATDKDG
-896 GASNEYS
+896 GVSNEYS
-903 FSFTVKE
+903 FSFNVKE

-916 NESNYFEDYF
+916 NESNYFEDYY

-1166 NGPGSGTTSIPISSR
+1166 NGPGSGTTSIPLSSR

-1196 DASFEKAENFA
+1196 DANFEKAENFA

-1220 YAFGYAFGYVD
+1220 YAFGYVD
-1231 VTRDDGT
+1231 GALDDGT

-1283 IQSTEPG
+1283 IQSTEPD

-1487 QRPGVNKFDGGDWN
+1487 QRPRVNKFDDDDWIA
-1501 VVTNVLATLISS
+1501 VTNLLATLIRS
-1513 DTSYYENGSDAR
+1513 DTSYYENGSDPR
-1525 KAYIPGFEDKVP
+1525 KAYIPGFPEGPLPNTYWDNP
-1537 SNADGSPKDPA
+1537 ETYISDTWS
-1548 IIIDGWNEG
+1548 EG
-1557 LGHKTFVI
+1557 LGHKTLVF
-1565 VTNVVNAVAS
+1565 VTNIVNAVAS

-1593 SESYATASLVPRAI
+1593 SEMYSTSGLVPRSI
-1607 TNTVQIV
+1607 TNTVEIV
-1614 TNIYTEGTTVKTN
+1614 TNIYTEGATVKTN
-1627 LFWRTPYDRITIADV
+1627 LFWRTPYDRITIDDI

-1650 KASESAFY
+1650 KASGAAFNTA
-1658 ESQAAARAY
+1658 QAAAKEY
-1667 IDHIWG
+1667 IDHIWS

-1854 TNVVDEIRYIAQRY
+1854 TNVVDQIRYIAQRY

-1912 LDKLLA
+1912 LDKLLV
-1918 FLDPSA
+1918 FLDPSS
-1924 TSYEFDSAWTNAS
+1924 TSYELDAVWTNAS
-1937 TFAINPKA
+1937 TFVINPQA

-2040 TNPGVPFETT
+2040 TNPGVPYEAT
-2050 SENED
+2050 SETED
-2055 GTIEHRMTQHGADTD
+2055 GEVEHHMTQHGADTD

-2152 TNPRESDSD
+2152 TNPRESDTD

-2260 QIDERVRKDIKAAL
+2260 QIDERVRKDIKAAI

-2320 LQNWQEYMVQAM
+2320 LQNWQEYLVQAM

-2435 IRYYTFAKGSSQ
+2435 IRYYTFAKGLSQ

-2460 LAGKQYE
+2460 LAGKLYE

-2484 GGRLRKLTAKMVD
+2484 GGKLRKLTAKMVD

-2512 YFSTDPRRWD
+2512 YFTTDPRRWD

-2766 DPLDFADP
+2766 DPLNFADP
-2774 QRRQSVWFGGPEDQG
+2774 QRRQSVWFGGPGDEG

-3045 LAGANDAD
+3045 LAGAHDAA

-3065 LLASVCCPTNGMP
+3065 LLASVCRPDDGTPM
-3078 VDSSLV
+3078 DSNLV

-3090 RVVGNANIG
+3090 GVVGNADIG
-3099 SKVYVSTNVVP
+3099 SKVYTSPNVVP

-3137 GYVPA
+3137 GYVAA
-3142 EDNGLSTYLFPNTM
+3142 EDNGLSTYSFPNTM
-3156 NPYTVVEDLN
+3156 NPYTVVEELN
-3166 EYSYLRSKLAK
+3166 EYSYLRAKLAK

-3190 ELSLMTEG
+3190 ELSLMTNG
-3198 TIFGRFYY
+3198 TVFARFYY

-3221 GSAFAKRLAEYWDGI
+3221 GSAFAKRLTEYWDGE
-3236 GPEDAWAITSSAGED
+3236 GPEDAWAITTNGTVP
-3251 DGDPDDTGIPEWARL
+3251 DGDPDCDGIPVWAAAYKDVATYKADLAKGRL
-3266 NGFDTYAKYKSALY
+3266 PTGFDDTFSR
-3280 DGLLPTNADDYTGSP
+3280 DYYFTELS
-3295 YKTFAGSAEFA
+3295 KAGDVDENE
-3306 DTNGNNIPDW
+3306 NGIADW
-3316 WEIFF
+3316 WETYF
-3321 GIMGCDPNEDLD
+3321 GIYGCEADCDED
-3333 NDGLST
+3333 NDGLSN
-3339 YQEYF
+3339 YQEF
-3344 ISFGDWSV
+3344 LISFGDYSTVTTHTDSWSFTNRT
-3352 CSTQPITLG
+3352 S
-3361 DRQQKNIGMPFLDPT
+3361 RNIGMPFLDPT
-3376 DAYSTGDAVIDYFL
+3376 NPRSTGEAVTDYFL
-3390 KPDFTLVVDPS
+3390 KPDFSQLIGNSHITENT
-3401 IVKDSYLGEIV
+3401 YLGEM
-3412 ADHDFIEDGL
+3412 ATDHDFMEMWWEREND
-3422 ETQYS
+3422 
-3427 TVAPDGKLY
+3427 
-3436 ANRYVWD
+3436 
-3443 ALRDADGDGWGN
+3443 LRDSNLTAYYSNPFVYDPHLDLDGDGWSN
-3455 WSEVRAGTRPNSVSA
+3455 FAEARAYSWHG
-3470 LDVDGNTD
+3470 GFI
-3478 ADYPQPVVALTV
+3478 ADLIDSYLLKRDEDHILHYPQPAIGVNVT
-3490 SYNGSDRFDAPI
+3490 YNGKGDYTSKTLVVRARTKADGRVDATLVAEGYEQTNDSNDGGEGSQLIGIYPGATTLHGFMNPGYIIPSTSVTFDFRPVVSETLYHWHCTECSAKGVTLYAIYNAHVLLHEKANEETGELGVVLDRTSVANDYERFAHSEPLANARTGRVLLETANSTNKVYIGTVNYITGEYSLDLAKAAENGCDLKDTVLRVSWTFQRGQIWPQTVWLSQPISTYATGLIKEGKNIIEAFIDLNLNNLWDEGEPYGMVKDVEIGWHKTGEAIDIELRDYSPIMKRTPVTFGSTDNSQASFTTAKVAVRRTAINGVSDGLPVRTLCSTTVISDDRAYITEADVITAARPDLDWAWLAKDAERKGVTVNNATYDIVRIDTLDDGTKTNTVLATFTRDFHSKRAVPTVLAPI
-3502 MVQAWSEKYAAGQPD
+3502 QSALVYAARPTFTFRCDDETMTAYCLQVATNNTDGVIWNSGTNALPGRLSYTIEDGATYRVSPELYVDTFATTNGTAVLVDGANYYWRVGLMNAKFNSVDKEEDEKNKIWSEWAPFQ
-3517 AAWQIGE
+3517 
-3524 SAAEGEASA
+3524 
-3533 SDGDAEGS
+3533 
-3541 VTMNTRYLGFNTGDV
+3541 MDV
-3556 RTFYIGPGKVVPGT
+3556 RNNNPNPDVQTG
-3570 VSVKFKDPEWMLYH
+3570 
-3584 YSYGSD
+3584 YGNIAAAV
-3590 GTRTFYGGERH
+3590 RYYG
-3601 SLRDAT
+3601 A
-3607 WQGNVRDKADKN
+3607 
-3619 DPSMGKIYYSG
+3619 G
-3630 TVTDDPADSN
+3630 TVTDTT
-3640 VVERVVGS
+3640 
-3648 INYSTGEVTLDFSV
+3648 TG
-3662 LNNTIYFV
+3662 
-3670 GSISSAATVS
+3670 
-3680 SDNVVSIVNMSES
+3680 
-3693 YVQIAWSSGKTEIG
+3693 
-3707 THSTYYLGAPNATA
+3707 
-3721 KVPSLGR
+3721 
-3728 LREGAATFIVFSDSN
+3728 
-3743 GDGAYTEGEPL
+3743 
-3754 GVAKH
+3754 
-3759 VMVGWDKV
+3759 
-3767 SDLVVELSETSRS
+3767 
-3780 ADRFVVDAITNGVAK
+3780 
-3795 TRIKVMRTAVNGVS
+3795 
-3809 VMPRVVYAR
+3809 
-3818 TLDFTSARLFT
+3818 
-3829 EADFMAEGD
+3829 
-3838 FDFDWKRLVS
+3838 
-3848 DAETLA
+3848 
-3854 EIPAA
+3854 
-3859 DIRTVEYKVYL
+3859 
-3870 GSDEGPVH
+3870 
-3878 AFTRTF
+3878 
-3884 AAVNAAPFATATY
+3884 
-3897 AGGDYLVRSAR
+3897 
-3908 PTLQWSGSDGGT
+3908 
-3920 AFALQIAKDEAFG
+3920 
-3933 EVVYATT
+3933 TT
-3940 NFMPAATEG
+3940 NIIV
-3949 GYAFK
+3949 
-3954 PEAYVGEALEDGSNY
+3954 EAYA
-3969 WWRVASLNAKFREP
+3969 
-3983 LWSEPAEFKTAVNS
+3983 
-3997 DSVDTG
+3997 
-4003 YGRLGVEVRYFG
+4003 
-4015 PSDADLANVV
+4015 
-4025 VGVYESADFAG
+4025 SADFTGIPLARMRVENLDLLSSATDVTTTNVTLRG
-4036 APVARL
+4036 LPPGEIFLVAFVDANNNCR
-4042 RLAGDGK
+4042 
-4049 TTSLTNDLS
+4049 
-4058 RAFEEVSPNATF
+4058 
-4070 DGIAPGRYYVMAWID
+4070 
-4085 VNTNG
+4085 
-4090 VRDAWESWGYVN
+4090 RDKFESWGYANYVGEDT
-4102 KVATGASDLWT
+4102 KFIYKPRAV
-4113 PVATEVVSTK
+4113 EVTNITSQF
-4123 AALPTALLVMEDTD
+4123 PSISIFIEDTD
-4137 ANQNAIPD
+4137 LNQNELVDI
-4145 CLDDQGVWATFGR
+4145 LEI
-4158 TADELLDTDG
+4158 ADIAGAEEENRDTDK
-4168 DGLPD
+4168 DGLKD
-4173 VDEDGAYGTDP
+4173 MEEDDYFASAS
-4184 YMWDTDGDGMPDG
+4184 MWDTDGDGMPDG
-4197 WELLFGRTDP
+4197 WEALYAKLDP
-4207 LTADADYAAD
+4207 TLADADYALD

-4222 YAVTNLTVITTW
+4222 YAEVVRTVVTF
-4234 DGVDPYSAT
+4234 DDDSGPYIVAGGAAPR
-4243 NVYVVVDEDA
+4243 V
-4253 SVRAGDDAG
+4253 GDDAFDYSYFETYYYGDKLGLGG
-4262 AIVNLCAVYDYG
+4262 AYTAPDGAKIKSVETRTVALVHAQVYD
-4274 GKYAL
+4274 
-4279 GKPTSA
+4279 
-4285 SGRVYAVDGN
+4285 
-4295 AEVVLVHGLVYDF
+4295 E
-4308 FGFNPATANPAAVTF
+4308 FGFNPMTANASVPE
-4323 DGSNYVYGVNTKPF
+4323 DQRVNTKPF

-4345 VRYLESLDLV
+4345 VRYLEALGLANEANVNKGKNWS
-4355 DEVDMNT
+4355 
-4362 NRLWAAY
+4362 RY
-4369 TLKPGDVDNDKDGV
+4369 TLKPGETDYDRDGMP
-4383 ADGWELYVGASPWEF
+4383 DGWELYTMFGPTGAGTEVSISPWDKT
-4398 ADRDSDGD
+4398 DRASDPD
-4406 GDGLPLVD
+4406 GDGLENVD
-4414 EFNSGN
+4414 EF
-4420 EPFDPGNQYS
+4420 
-4430 VYENFLAAK
+4430 
-4439 LLLPGTAQFSDAEAR
+4439 
-4454 RFSVS
+4454 
-4459 EADVNNDDD
+4459 
-4468 NDQLTNLQEIQAYYY
+4468 
-4483 DKAALADIDPAMAW
+4483 
-4497 SDGATPDYFR
+4497 
-4507 AAGSTY
+4507 
-4513 LGLLFNGGEFIEPAV
+4513 
-4528 RSDLGLDN
+4528 
-4536 TFGLGTRDMFQ
+4536 
-4547 SGWDVWSIVRY
+4547 
-4558 SANKSATIDEHT
+4558 
-4570 AYVNYFSKYLSIRYG
+4570 
-4585 DAYSGTTEEDAIK
+4585 
-4598 FHNEKKKH
+4598 
-4606 DHSEIEECV
+4606 
-4615 ACVGGLEYI
+4615 
-4624 KEYIKQHQTST
+4624 
-4635 LDNSDCEIPA
+4635 
-4645 PKINL
+4645 
-4650 LLRYAGNATQ
+4650 
-4660 PLVVEAYQIN
+4660 
-4670 SAYPEYGEQMTARWS
+4670 
-4685 QDVLFDS
+4685 
-4692 GVSRTELEVP
+4692 
-4702 GRGSVK
+4702 
-4708 QGLTRFVAYFDI
+4708 
-4720 DGIEGLSAGDTSGSA
+4720 
-4735 TAEVGYLG
+4735 
-4743 CDLTI
+4743 
-4748 ALGEANP
+4748 
-4755 ALPAI
+4755 
-4760 SLSDGTNVVSTLAL
+4760 
-4774 VRSAINGKP
+4774 
-4783 LYNSAKGVFIVQFP
+4783 
-4797 NNAAREALYPDEYD
+4797 
-4811 TGSYIGVDPTLY
+4811 
-4823 MLDNIDEV
+4823 
-4831 ESVTYE
+4831 
-4837 VLRLQ
+4837 
-4842 ADEVSGLSVSNLNN
+4842 
-4856 YVVIRR
+4856 
-4862 IETDGEISVVS
+4862 
-4873 NMVSQVRNETVTFR
+4873 
-4887 YSLERDVAESIA
+4887 
-4899 CSGSTADD
+4899 
-4907 FTFTFTVPTDTANTK
+4907 
-4922 FWLNVQADGAA
+4922 
-4933 NATLIG
+4933 
-4939 GTKGFILSDIRD
+4939 
-4951 GVVVLDKYWFEA
+4951 
-4963 NQVTIPTGLVRFG
+4963 
-4976 VILGNDKFGKPA
+4976 
-4988 EPASCKM
+4988 
-4995 AEVFINEGTSYE
+4995 
-5007 GRLSVKV
+5007 
-5014 EHPMA
+5014 
-5019 ALGAKLT
+5019 
-5026 VAAYEKAD
+5026 
-5034 LVNPVA
+5034 
-5040 VKSGCAA
+5040 
-5047 GQTVEIEGLRPDASY
+5047 
-5062 YVAAWYVND
+5062 
-5071 ADDGR
+5071 
-5076 GSEKRRMPY
+5076 
-5085 DTWGYLCNINVT
+5085 
-5097 NATQIARNMVFDP
+5097 
-5110 VAVAAVVMPVE
+5110 
-5121 TNTIWL
+5121 
-5127 QDTDWNDNGIVD
+5127 DNG
-5139 REEDFRSIDGVY
+5139 FNPS
-5151 SRSVDPVYGFDVAG
+5151 
-5165 AEETEIFSDVKEDD
+5165 
-5179 AFAYAEVP
+5179 
-5187 FYCVMAEVDG
+5187 
-5197 VQKWFAV
+5197 
-5204 TDLAAETLSD
+5204 
-5214 KVTPGIPVG
+5214 
-5223 ASLKD
+5223 
-5228 LVSLKT
+5228 
-5234 TYLYDYGKSNAKR
+5234 
-5247 LALGTNVVYS
+5247 
-5257 GEAKVIKV
+5257 
-5265 VEDKALILV
+5265 
-5274 HGQVYDHF
+5274 
-5282 SFDQN
+5282 
-5287 TANGRIDRSAWV
+5287 
-5299 NTRAFTSA
+5299 
-5307 DKVFVTNYLA
+5307 
-5317 NVLGVADAW
+5317 
-5326 QYDLP
+5326 
-5331 IEYPDADVVADGHGD
+5331 
-5346 GVLDGWE
+5346 
-5353 LYVKHSPWDYN
+5353 
-5364 DRTSDVDGDGL
+5364 
-5375 DLLHEYDGGVEPTDP
+5375 DP
-5390 WNGDSDGDGIGDK
+5390 WNGDSNGDGIGDK
-5403 ASRDYMFKYGGD
+5403 AAIDYGFKTGD
-5415 GAGKSGYRGDADN
+5415 DAEGRSGYRGDADN

-5442 DGFPEI
+5442 EGFPEI
-5448 DPEADLDASAMS
+5448 DPEANLDASAMS
-5460 TFAKDKKQLVP
+5460 TFAESKNQLVP

-5484 IFTDHDMI
+5484 MFADHDMI

-5500 PVEVNVGGA
+5500 PVEVNIGGA

-5519 DAAYDTD
+5519 DAASDTD

-5532 WAEARMAIARGKV
+5532 WAEARMAIAGGKV

-5617 AWVVPVGNLATDG
+5617 AWVLPVGNLATDG

-5699 MRVDLSKALAI
+5699 MRVDLAKAI
-5710 QREYAATLATRD
+5710 DVQREYAATLATRD

-5731 GNSEAKSW
+5731 GNSEARTW
-5739 YNTQIAEAFNRM
+5739 YNTQISEAFNRM
-5751 ATESTDRRTVR
+5751 ATESTDRSTVK
-5762 AGYATLYCPKYCGT
+5762 AGYATLYCPKYGGT

-5788 WFTQMLI
+5788 WLTQMLV
-5795 NGQIPARYYKTE
+5795 NRQLPARYYKTE

-5814 LGRRSILT
+5814 LGRRSVLT

-5837 TLPDSVGPISMLSV
+5837 TLRDSVESDMLASV

-5865 NYLAENNLLLVEIEN
+5865 SYLAENNLLLVEIEN
-5880 HYEEGDAQSPAKCL
+5880 HYEKGQMQSAAKCL

-5906 WRHDNTILK
+5906 WRHDNTIGK

-5923 VWAKEGNKL
+5923 VWAKEGNNKL

-5939 RAPARNAN
+5939 RAPARNAS

-5962 TQGQVFD
+5962 TQGEVFE
-5969 ADKDYIWSV
+5969 ADKDYVWSV
-5978 SMLDAKFQDPLPA
+5978 SMLDAKFQDSWPA

-5999 HVADVADAAGLSD
+5999 HITDSADAAGLSD
-6012 YGTIA
+6012 YGSIA

-6037 RVEAYEQPDF
+6037 RVEAYELPDF
-6047 SGMPVAASYVLNKD
+6047 SGMPVAASYVLNKN
-6061 TLASIDKIA
+6061 TLSSVDKIA
-6070 MNALLRG
+6070 MNALLKG

-6095 GKRQAWE
+6095 GKRQTWE
-6102 SWGYGCY
+6102 SWGYGCW

-6129 PADDLNTPT
+6129 HADDLNTPT

-6161 NNFSPSSSPSAESP
+6161 NNFSPSSSPTAESP
-6175 YIVTVSATGERGAL
+6175 YIVTVSATGAKGAL
-6189 NVFSA
+6189 NVFDA

-6207 LVEMENGGLIS
+6207 LVEMENGGAIS
-6218 SPSLALAMSGISVA
+6218 SPSLALAMSGVSVA

-6242 LSFTSTEG
+6242 VSFSSAEG
-6250 VVIEV
+6250 VTIEV
-6255 DPRAVVDGSTLVT
+6255 DPRAVVDDSTLVT
-6268 SAVSVDVK
+6268 TAVDISIK
-6276 LKFTFE
+6276 LRFTFE
-6282 WTPNLATAWTEL
+6282 WTPNLATDWIVL
-6294 PQTTGTISLTEKRTF
+6294 DQTTGEMSLTGKTTF
-6309 AANDPVLAP
+6309 AADDPVLSS
-6318 VNEKI
+6318 VNEEI
-6323 KKISAD
+6323 KAISEAN
-6329 YPTAFFRLKSVEVVN
+6329 PTAFFRLKSVEVVPN